1 MDRQAR
7 PSLLERLAGDGLAL
21 SYSVTMTSWTNAAV
35 LRLCHITTFTFRL
48 RDLEQLTFNGVI
60 IQTGAGSYRLVR
72 AKAQAEQ
79 TQAG

>member
-1 MDRQAR
+1 M
-7 PSLLERLAGDGLAL
+7 
-21 SYSVTMTSWTNAAV
+21 
-35 LRLCHITTFTFRL
+35 CHITTFTFRL

>member
-1 MDRQAR
+1 M
-7 PSLLERLAGDGLAL
+7 LESLAGDGLAL

-60 IQTGAGSYRLVR
+60 IQASAESYRLIR
-72 AKAQAEQ
+72 TQAEQ